1 MEVSMTNFD
10 YYANTNSF
18 LAWALLTMLG
28 QAKEAGRDDEE
39 NFYEELKDRSNIF
52 TEVELS
58 IKLNGLDVDAAAFMA
73 RIEKAMELDVERK
86 VAEKLEGIREIT
98 EVEDELAE
106 LRDVLKQRVNQLA
119 AKYDIELYRED

>member
-1 MEVSMTNFD
+1 MTNTFD
-10 YYANTNSF
+10 YYADDKSF

-119 AKYDIELYRED
+119 NKYNIELYRED